1 MCDEISLKRSVN
13 DRHELFN
20 DCSSCNRVS
29 EEKSCKLFRLSCL
42 LSISQRC
49 HKLFQKDV
57 IVTQRRY
64 RCYNR
69 NEKAVLLSLKD
80 FTQALSPNLPRLK
93 RLEQNSVQGPA
104 QVKIRGTED
113 DPVTQLFTRL
123 DLDEPELKDYVL
135 SDPIKIVA
143 PDNETFTLLL
153 LCWNPG

>member
-1 MCDEISLKRSVN
+1 
-13 DRHELFN
+13 
-20 DCSSCNRVS
+20 
-29 EEKSCKLFRLSCL
+29 

-64 RCYNR
+64 RWYNR

-93 RLEQNSVQGPA
+93 RLERNSVQGPA